1 MRRFVVLALVLTFT
15 LSSPAM
21 ASKGKGSKKTK
32 KLKSNVVAVVNGHE
46 ITVDDYKRELK
57 ALPPQMQMLVKQD
70 KTIRD
75 KFLDNLVSKEILKI
89 EAKKEK
95 VKLSKEQQKKLEDFK
110 NELLINALLDRH
122 LGKIKVSDKEA
133 AEYYREHKSE
143 FTTPAQVRASHI
155 LVQTEKEAEDL
166 IKRLK
171 KGADFAK
178 LAQQFSLDHV
188 SAKKGGDLG
197 YFSKDQMVKPFAD
210 AAFSLKVGQISK
222 PVKTRFGYHIIKV
235 TDKKRA
241 SLQPFPLVKKQ
252 IKEKLLREKQ
262 QKAFDAFLLR
272 ISKGM
277 KITKNPDAL
286 NGRI

>member
-1 MRRFVVLALVLTFT
+1 MKRFVILAMALVFAF
-15 LSSPAM
+15 SIPAN
-21 ASKGKGSKKTK
+21 ASKKGKKRTK
-32 KLKSNVVAVVNGHE
+32 KLKGNVVAVVNGHE
-46 ITVDDYKRELK
+46 ITVDDYKRAL
-57 ALPPQMQMLVKQD
+57 ATLPPQMQMVVKQD
-70 KTIRD
+70 KTVRE
-75 KFLDNLVSKEILKI
+75 KFLDNLISKEILNI

-95 VKLSKEQQKKLEDFK
+95 VRLSKEQKKKLEDFK
-110 NELLINALLDRH
+110 KELLINALLDKH
-122 LGKIKVSDKEA
+122 LGNIKVTDKEA
-133 AEYYREHKSE
+133 AKYYREHKKE
-143 FTTPAQVRASHI
+143 FTTPAQVKASHI
-155 LVQTEKEAEDL
+155 LVKTKEEAEDL

-178 LAQQFSLDHV
+178 LAQQYSLDHV

-210 AAFSLKVGQISK
+210 AAFSLKVGQISE

-235 TDKKRA
+235 TDKKPA

-252 IKEKLLREKQ
+252 IKEKLLRQKQ
-262 QKAFDAFLLR
+262 QKAFDAFLLK

-277 KITKNPDAL
+277 KIERNPDAL

>member
-1 MRRFVVLALVLTFT
+1 MRRFVVFALVLTFA

>member
-1 MRRFVVLALVLTFT
+1 MKRLVVLMVALGLVV
-15 LSSPAM
+15 SVPAL
-21 ASKGKGSKKTK
+21 AGKAAKHHKR
-32 KLKSNVVAVVNGHE
+32 LKSNVVAVVNGHE
-46 ITVDDYKRELK
+46 VTVDDYKL
-57 ALPPQMQMLVKQD
+57 ALQTLPPRMQMLVKQD
-70 KTIRD
+70 KAIRE

-95 VKLSKEQQKKLEDFK
+95 VRLSKEQKKKLEEFK
-110 NELLINALLDRH
+110 NELLINALLDKH
-122 LGKIKVSDKEA
+122 LGKIKVTDQEA
-133 AEYYREHKSE
+133 ARYYREHKKE
-143 FTTPAQVRASHI
+143 FTTPAQVKASHI
-155 LVQTEKEAEDL
+155 LVQTKEEAENI

-178 LAQQFSLDHV
+178 LAQQYSLDHV

-197 YFSKDQMVKPFAD
+197 YFSKEQMVKPFAD
-210 AAFSLKVGQISK
+210 AAFALKVGQISK
-222 PVKTRFGYHIIKV
+222 PVKTRFGYHVIKV
-235 TDKKRA
+235 TDKKKA

-262 QKAFDAFLLR
+262 QKAFDAFLSR

-277 KITKNPDAL
+277 KVTKNPDAL

>member
-1 MRRFVVLALVLTFT
+1 MVALGLVVSVPALA
-15 LSSPAM
+15 
-21 ASKGKGSKKTK
+21 GKTAKHHKR
-32 KLKSNVVAVVNGHE
+32 LKSNVVAVVNGHE
-46 ITVDDYKRELK
+46 VTVDDYKL
-57 ALPPQMQMLVKQD
+57 ALQTLPPRMQMLVKQD
-70 KTIRD
+70 KAIRE

-95 VKLSKEQQKKLEDFK
+95 VRLSKEQKKKLEEFK
-110 NELLINALLDRH
+110 NELLINALLDKH
-122 LGKIKVSDKEA
+122 LGKIKVTDQEA
-133 AEYYREHKSE
+133 ARYYREHKKE
-143 FTTPAQVRASHI
+143 FTTPAQVKASHI
-155 LVQTEKEAEDL
+155 LVQTKEEAENI

-178 LAQQFSLDHV
+178 LAQQYSLDHV

-197 YFSKDQMVKPFAD
+197 YFSKEQMVKPFAD
-210 AAFSLKVGQISK
+210 AAFALKVGQISK
-222 PVKTRFGYHIIKV
+222 PVKTRFGYHVIKV
-235 TDKKRA
+235 TDKKKA

-262 QKAFDAFLLR
+262 QKAFDAFLSR

-277 KITKNPDAL
+277 KVTKNPDAL